1 MCPKKTPKKRRNEKM
16 IKEPKAENWLT
27 PENMKAYI
35 EHLDAIDEMIEAQ
48 IEAHIESKHNGD

>member
-1 MCPKKTPKKRRNEKM
+1 MA

-27 PENMKAYI
+27 PENMRKYI

-48 IEAHIESKHNGD
+48 IEAHIEAKHNGD